1 MNLIVIGKNNIIYVL
16 LINETRCLNLI
27 KEPNILLYLN
37 FTFSFLFFFFW
48 LRSDA
53 MEAELDIIAHTLCK
67 LIDIRI

>member
-16 LINETRCLNLI
+16 LINATRCLNLI
-27 KEPNILLYLN
+27 KEPNILLYLS
-37 FTFSFLFFFFW
+37 FTSSFFLFFR